1 MSPAPRIAAVAV
13 LLWAASTAA
22 LAGRTC
28 EEKPL
33 SLRELEQGLKLAET
47 TAKQLDATGAQV
59 LLLARAGQDLSKH
72 GLQWS
77 HLGFAYRPAATAGSP
92 APPWRVLHKLNQ
104 CGTDRAQLFRQGL
117 GEFFLDRPHRYEAAY
132 VVLSPEAQAK
142 LLPLLQDNARLPQWH
157 SPAYSMVAYPW
168 SQRYQQSNQ
177 WALETLAGALEPSAS
192 TRSRAQAWLQFKGY
206 EPTTLHLGTF
216 TRLGARVTTANVAF
230 DDHPNAK
237 RFSNRIDT
245 VTVDS
250 MFSWTQRSG
259 LSGSPQVIR

>member
-1 MSPAPRIAAVAV
+1 MSPALRLAATLCVV
-13 LLWAASTAA
+13 LASATAQ
-22 LAGRTC
+22 AGRNC

-33 SLRELEQGLKLAET
+33 SLRELEQGLKLAEA
-47 TAKQLDATGAQV
+47 TAKQLDASGAQV

-77 HLGFAYRPAATAGSP
+77 HLGFAYRPAPSP
-92 APPWRVLHKLNQ
+92 GNPPAPWRVLHKLNQ

-157 SPAYSMVAYPW
+157 SAAYSMVAYPW

-177 WALETLAGALEPSAS
+177 WALETLAGALEPSA
-192 TRSRAQAWLQFKGY
+192 TNRSRAQAWLQLKGY

-237 RFSNRIDT
+237 RFSNRIET

-250 MFSWTQRSG
+250 VFAWTQRSG
-259 LSGSPQVIR
+259 LSGPTLSLR

>member
-1 MSPAPRIAAVAV
+1 MNAALRLAAV
-13 LLWAASTAA
+13 LWVVAASTAA
-22 LAGRTC
+22 QAGRTC

-47 TAKQLDATGAQV
+47 TAKQLDSTGAQV

-77 HLGFAYRPAATAGSP
+77 HLGFAYRPATAPGS
-92 APPWRVLHKLNQ
+92 APVPWRVLHKLNQ

-157 SPAYSMVAYPW
+157 SGAYSMVAYPW

-177 WALETLAGALEPSAS
+177 WVLETMAGALEPSANN
-192 TRSRAQAWLQFKGY
+192 RSRAQAWLQFKGY

-237 RFSNRIDT
+237 RFSSRIET
-245 VTVDS
+245 TTVDS
-250 MFSWTQRSG
+250 MFAWTQRSG
-259 LSGSPQVIR
+259 LAGAPQTIR

>member
-22 LAGRTC
+22 QAGRTC

-157 SPAYSMVAYPW
+157 SAAYSMVAYPW

-177 WALETLAGALEPSAS
+177 WALETLAGAMEPSAS
-192 TRSRAQAWLQFKGY
+192 NRSRAQAWLQFKGY
-206 EPTTLHLGTF
+206 EPTTLNLGTF

-237 RFSNRIDT
+237 RFSNRIET
-245 VTVDS
+245 ITVDS

-259 LSGSPQVIR
+259 LSGAPQTIR